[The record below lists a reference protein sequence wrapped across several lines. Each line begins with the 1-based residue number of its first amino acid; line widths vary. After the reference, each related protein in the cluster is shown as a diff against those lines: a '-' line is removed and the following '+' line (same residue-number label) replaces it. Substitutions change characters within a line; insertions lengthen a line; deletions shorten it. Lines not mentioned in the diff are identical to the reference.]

1 MPGFPLLIDTDTG
14 SDDAVA
20 LLLAVAGSTMPT
32 TGDNDVRTTGDYG
45 VRMTSDDDVRAPDV
59 SDMPAPGDDGMPPL
73 TGTDAPAASDN
84 DTRPT
89 GANDVPPVSGGDA
102 HPVGRDAPR
111 VGRDDVV
118 SVPSGGVR
126 AGGVP
131 AIGGSERLGDGPVG
145 GRPVGGRLVSD
156 RPVSDRPV
164 SDRPSGGG
172 GEVLA
177 VTTVA
182 GNVPL
187 ATATRNALI
196 TLEMAG
202 QAGVPVHPGC
212 DRPLTRP
219 PSTAQHVHGLDGM
232 GDVGLPEP
240 ARGPAEGHAVDV
252 LLSLPRRH
260 PGELTLVT
268 LGPLTNLAAAL
279 LRDRELLTRFRHVY
293 CMAGAADMR
302 GNVSPT
308 AEFNV
313 WADPEAAR
321 VVLQAATPD
330 RVTWIG
336 WDVSRKYAVMTP
348 DDQRHLESLG
358 TPLAAFAH
366 RINRTVADWARNV
379 TGLAGYDLPDP
390 VAMAVALRP
399 ELVLGSEQAHVDVAV
414 GDETRGQLVID
425 RRRSAP
431 PPNLTLVRRVDEQ
444 GFKQLLFDA
453 LTAATPVPARTTA
466 TPTKTRTIATPADAR
481 STATP
486 ADARSTATP
495 ADARSTAHI

>member
-1 MPGFPLLIDTDTG
+1 VPGLPLLIDTDTG

-20 LLLAVAGSTMPT
+20 LLLAVAVGDVLT
-32 TGDNDVRTTGDYG
+32 TGG
-45 VRMTSDDDVRAPDV
+45 S
-59 SDMPAPGDDGMPPL
+59 
-73 TGTDAPAASDN
+73 
-84 DTRPT
+84 
-89 GANDVPPVSGGDA
+89 
-102 HPVGRDAPR
+102 
-111 VGRDDVV
+111 
-118 SVPSGGVR
+118 
-126 AGGVP
+126 GVP
-131 AIGGSERLGDGPVG
+131 AAGDGDLPTAGGDNVPGAGGDNAPAVG
-145 GRPVGGRLVSD
+145 GDVR
-156 RPVSDRPV
+156 
-164 SDRPSGGG
+164 
-172 GEVLA
+172 A

-196 TLEMAG
+196 TLGLAG
-202 QAGVPVHPGC
+202 RADVPVHPGC

-232 GDVGLPEP
+232 GDTGLPDP
-240 ARGPAEGHAVDV
+240 ARGPADGHAVDV

-279 LRDRELLTRFRHVY
+279 LRDRDLLTRFRHVY
-293 CMAGAADMR
+293 CMAGAADLR
-302 GNVSPT
+302 GNISPT

-321 VVLQAATPD
+321 IVLRAATPE

-348 DDQRHLESLG
+348 DDQRRLEGLG

-366 RINRTVADWARNV
+366 RINRTVADWARDV

-425 RRRSAP
+425 RRRAAP
-431 PPNLTLVRRVDEQ
+431 PPNLTLIRQVDEP
-444 GFKQLLFDA
+444 GFKRLLFDA
-453 LTAATPVPARTTA
+453 LTTTPPDAC
-466 TPTKTRTIATPADAR
+466 TPAPLD
-481 STATP
+481 TCTP
-486 ADARSTATP
+486 APLDACTP
-495 ADARSTAHI
+495 APLTEGPA